1 MPQQDVDVAV
11 VGGGPAG
18 SAAATLLAR
27 RGWRVVLLERERFP
41 REHVGE
47 SLLPASLPILKDL
60 GVLDA
65 VEQAGFVKKAGATMV
80 WGSDSEPWSWYFRE
94 TNRAYPHAY
103 QVHRPQ
109 FDQLLLDNAAAN
121 GVDVRQEHRVIDLDL
136 EPQGARLSVESA
148 GVASTIDARFVVD
161 ASGQTG
167 LIARKLGL
175 RRNDDFFRN
184 LAVYAY
190 FEGASHLAPPD
201 EGNIFIE
208 SYPDGWFWKIP
219 LSAQRTSVGAVVD
232 SALGQEGI
240 ASLGLEPFFRQQLDQ
255 APRTAAL
262 LADARL
268 SDGPHVVRDWSYVAQ
283 RLVGD
288 SHILVGDAACFVD
301 PLFSSGVHL
310 ALSSAVFGSAF
321 VTTALR
327 RPEMAADAAAV
338 YSELYLQQYRHFREL
353 ARLFYASNRTVE
365 SYFWEARKI
374 VDADSTPRAAFIR
387 AVAGQPPQGYER
399 AVLRRGDAPAAFA
412 QAVHLVE
419 GEREGRRDAWDA
431 LSPGGDLRSAPLY
444 RAVPRL
450 AASAEVRRKPIL
462 ENGEFVWADVLTSDG
477 RPEGTPLSALVARL
491 VAAIDGRRT
500 VRDLLAA
507 LVEQSDSQIDEVVP
521 AALTALQ
528 ILYLEGAVEGI
539 ENAAPSG

>member
-1 MPQQDVDVAV
+1 M
-11 VGGGPAG
+11 
-18 SAAATLLAR
+18 
-27 RGWRVVLLERERFP
+27 
-41 REHVGE
+41 
-47 SLLPASLPILKDL
+47 
-60 GVLDA
+60 
-65 VEQAGFVKKAGATMV
+65 
-80 WGSDSEPWSWYFRE
+80 
-94 TNRAYPHAY
+94 
-103 QVHRPQ
+103 
-109 FDQLLLDNAAAN
+109 
-121 GVDVRQEHRVIDLDL
+121 
-136 EPQGARLSVESA
+136 
-148 GVASTIDARFVVD
+148 
-161 ASGQTG
+161 
-167 LIARKLGL
+167 
-175 RRNDDFFRN
+175 
-184 LAVYAY
+184 
-190 FEGASHLAPPD
+190 
-201 EGNIFIE
+201 
-208 SYPDGWFWKIP
+208 
-219 LSAQRTSVGAVVD
+219 
-232 SALGQEGI
+232 
-240 ASLGLEPFFRQQLDQ
+240 
-255 APRTAAL
+255 
-262 LADARL
+262 
-268 SDGPHVVRDWSYVAQ
+268 
-283 RLVGD
+283 
-288 SHILVGDAACFVD
+288 
-301 PLFSSGVHL
+301 
-310 ALSSAVFGSAF
+310 
-321 VTTALR
+321 TTALR

-419 GEREGRRDAWDA
+419 GEREGRRDAWDV
-431 LSPGGDLRSAPLY
+431 LFPGGDLRSAPLY

-462 ENGEFVWADVLTSDG
+462 EAGEFVWADVLTSDG